1 MGIEI
6 ERKFLVVADDYR
18 AMAKGVRYRQ
28 GYLSTTAERVVRVRI
43 VGEQG
48 FLTIKGRNIG
58 AVRPEFEYEIPVADA
73 VIILDNLCEKPI
85 LDKIRYRVKYH
96 GFMWEVDEFF
106 GENAGLVVAEIELAG
121 ENQEIVKPD
130 WVGEEVTG
138 DPRYFNSNL
147 IKTPYHTWKSA

>member
-96 GFMWEVDEFF
+96 GFMWEVDDVL

-121 ENQEIVKPD
+121 ENQEKIKPD
-130 WVGEEVTG
+130 WVGE
-138 DPRYFNSNL
+138 R
-147 IKTPYHTWKSA
+147 